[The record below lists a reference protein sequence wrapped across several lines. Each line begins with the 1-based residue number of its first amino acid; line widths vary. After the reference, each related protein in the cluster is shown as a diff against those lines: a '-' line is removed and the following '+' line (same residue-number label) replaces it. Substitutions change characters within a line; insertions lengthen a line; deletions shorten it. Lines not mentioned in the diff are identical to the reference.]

1 MSTLLV
7 YAPALTHTKAYHP
20 ESHERTAA
28 LLPTLEQFG
37 VLPDLTTVSPAPATL
52 EQLRRV
58 HTLDLIE
65 RIRQVSMRGGGLL
78 DHGDTYATR
87 DSYNLARLAVGGCCI
102 AVDRIMAGQFKN
114 GLALVRP
121 PGHHA
126 ERDRVSGFCL
136 FNNVAAAAR
145 QAQAVHGAKRIL
157 ILDFDVHHGNGTQ
170 DIFYEDD
177 SVLFMSLHL
186 FVPYAFYPGTGAM
199 YESGTD
205 EGLGYTVNVPLP
217 PRVGDVG
224 YSRIFTEVIG
234 PKATQFKPDFILVSA
249 GFDAHWQ
256 DPLAMGGLSLAGYA
270 QIGRALTEMAN
281 ELCSGRILF
290 VLEGG
295 YQLNALA
302 YGVLNTVYA
311 LIGRDDVQDPLGPMP
326 QPEQDV
332 TELLHQLKERLLLI

>member
-1 MSTLLV
+1 
-7 YAPALTHTKAYHP
+7 
-20 ESHERTAA
+20 
-28 LLPTLEQFG
+28 
-37 VLPDLTTVSPAPATL
+37 
-52 EQLRRV
+52 
-58 HTLDLIE
+58 
-65 RIRQVSMRGGGLL
+65 
-78 DHGDTYATR
+78 
-87 DSYNLARLAVGGCCI
+87 
-102 AVDRIMAGQFKN
+102 
-114 GLALVRP
+114 
-121 PGHHA
+121 
-126 ERDRVSGFCL
+126 VSGFCL